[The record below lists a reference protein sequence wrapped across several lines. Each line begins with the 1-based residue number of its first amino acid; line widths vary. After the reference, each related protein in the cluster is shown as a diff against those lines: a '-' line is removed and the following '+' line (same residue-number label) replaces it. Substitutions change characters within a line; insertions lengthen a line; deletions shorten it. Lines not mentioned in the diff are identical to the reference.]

1 MLEKQRKA
9 ICKFTQ
15 GLKAT
20 SSQHKYQIME
30 DNQRQVLTFVAAN
43 KQQDETETDQMTKA
57 IKIMISDELQKVMF
71 TFISGVLFM
80 ME

>member
-1 MLEKQRKA
+1 
-9 ICKFTQ
+9 
-15 GLKAT
+15 
-20 SSQHKYQIME
+20 ME
-30 DNQRQVLTFVAAN
+30 DNQRQVLTFIAAN

-71 TFISGVLFM
+71 TFVSGVLFV